1 MVLSS
6 SYIFRVYLQE
16 TLRVKDEELQNLARD
31 MRAKNS
37 TIIDLAGKLSATT
50 EAAKSVASAVHAVD
64 QEQKIAFAE
73 IERLTKDY
81 EKQLNFYKL
90 KVVRDLE
97 IQLRWF
103 IGSHDSCY
111 MLMMLI
117 LFMHSSKNRKRRHC
131 PLIEK
136 DKN

>member
-16 TLRVKDEELQNLARD
+16 TLQVKDVELQNLARD